1 MILSGMPIL
10 DPNAEQAIPHEAGH
24 ILISK
29 AVGVPA
35 RGLDI
40 EVVRL
45 PNNQGLQ
52 VGNFATLSYDPP
64 DEDLP
69 KLDPKVRAALLLIIA
84 GGIAGQMFA
93 RIKITADGAADDR
106 RRFDRLKSPNSKETI
121 ESVAKQAQP
130 NFQRHKLHFWQ
141 IVALLRTRYTERVL
155 NNREIQTGRHNLA
168 TEAAFDA
175 VFGDKPHP
183 K

>member
-1 MILSGMPIL
+1 MTTL

-24 ILISK
+24 ILISR

-64 DEDLP
+64 DEELP
-69 KLDPKVRAALLLIIA
+69 TLQPKIRAALLLIIS

-93 RIKITADGAADDR
+93 RIKIAGDGANDDR
-106 RRFDRLKSPNSKETI
+106 RRFDRLKSPKSTETI
-121 ESVAKQAQP
+121 ESAAKQSQRI
-130 NFQRHKLHFWQ
+130 FFRHKLHFWQ
-141 IVALLRTRYTERVL
+141 IVALLRNRYAERII

-168 TEAAFDA
+168 TEQNFDA
-175 VFGDKPHP
+175 TFGDSPQP

>member
-1 MILSGMPIL
+1 MPTL

-24 ILISK
+24 ILVSR

-35 RGLDI
+35 GGLDV

-45 PNNQGLQ
+45 PNDQGLQ

-64 DEDLP
+64 DEELP
-69 KLDPKVRAALLLIIA
+69 TLQPKIRAALLLIIA

-93 RIKITADGAADDR
+93 RIKIPSDGANDDR
-106 RRFDRLKSPNSKETI
+106 RRFDRLKSPNSAETI
-121 ESVAKQAQP
+121 ESVAKQSQGI
-130 NFQRHKLHFWQ
+130 FFRHKLHFWQ
-141 IVALLRTRYTERVL
+141 IVALLRSRYAERII

-168 TEAAFDA
+168 TEQDFDGI
-175 VFGDKPHP
+175 FGDSPQP

>member
-1 MILSGMPIL
+1 MATL

-24 ILISK
+24 ILVSK

-45 PNNQGLQ
+45 PHNQGLQ

-64 DEDLP
+64 DEELP
-69 KLDPKVRAALLLIIA
+69 TLQPEIRAALLLIIA

-93 RIKITADGAADDR
+93 RVTISGDGANDDR
-106 RRFDRLKSPNSKETI
+106 RRFDRLKSPQSKETI
-121 ESVAKQAQP
+121 ESVAKQSQRI
-130 NFQRHKLHFWQ
+130 FFRHKLHFWQ
-141 IVALLRTRYTERVL
+141 IVALLRVRYAERIT
-155 NNREIQTGRHNLA
+155 NNREIQTGRHNLG
-168 TEAAFDA
+168 TEADFDA
-175 VFGDKPHP
+175 IFGDKPDP

>member
-1 MILSGMPIL
+1 VPTL

-24 ILISK
+24 ILVSR

-45 PNNQGLQ
+45 PNNQGIQ

-64 DEDLP
+64 DEELP
-69 KLDPKVRAALLLIIA
+69 TLQPKVRAALLLIIA

-93 RIKITADGAADDR
+93 RIQVSGDGANDDR
-106 RRFDRLKSPNSKETI
+106 RRFDRLKSPNSTETL

-130 NFQRHKLHFWQ
+130 IFHRDRLHFWQ
-141 IVALLRTRYTERVL
+141 VVALLRARYVERITS
-155 NNREIQTGRHNLA
+155 NRDIQTGRHNLV
-168 TEAAFDA
+168 TEQDLEAI
-175 VFGDKPHP
+175 FGDKPQP